1 MRSEPFRVQR
11 LDHVHV
17 LVTDRPAAIAWYARV
32 FGLEKVYDDTVHGDT
47 RGPITLSS
55 DDGATHLALFER
67 DKIPPSQTVAFRVDG
82 AGFTRFLDRLAELD
96 LRDSRGA
103 RVTAGDT
110 WDHGH
115 SYSIYFCDPDGNPYE
130 ITSYDHAFVRD
141 RLAATARTPCH
152 CPPR

>member
-1 MRSEPFRVQR
+1 MDSPWGRLGRGLRSEKPPALRFPSRRHSMRSEPFRVQR

-32 FGLEKVYDDTVHGDT
+32 FGLEKVYDDMAHGDT

-82 AGFTRFLDRLAELD
+82 AGFMRFLDRLAE
-96 LRDSRGA
+96 
-103 RVTAGDT
+103 
-110 WDHGH
+110 
-115 SYSIYFCDPDGNPYE
+115 
-130 ITSYDHAFVRD
+130 
-141 RLAATARTPCH
+141 
-152 CPPR
+152 